1 MNILFISPHFP
12 LHFWNF
18 CDRLKRLGAH
28 VLGVGDAPYDQLAQ
42 EVKSS
47 LTEYYY
53 VSSLEDYEQVYRAM
67 GYYIGRYGRIDHVE
81 SQNEY
86 WLQLEARLR
95 TDFNIRSGW
104 QTKDMDAVKL
114 KSRMK
119 AGYQRANVKTAR
131 FHLIDGIDGA

>member
-1 MNILFISPHFP
+1 M
-12 LHFWNF
+12 
-18 CDRLKRLGAH
+18 
-28 VLGVGDAPYDQLAQ
+28 LGVGDAPYDQLAQ
-42 EVKSS
+42 EMKSS

-119 AGYQRANVKTAR
+119 AG
-131 FHLIDGIDGA
+131 